1 MVKERREGSK
11 LIHTYAEVELKN
23 GAKGIL
29 INVPGATVMDCEFNF
44 RAGEYL
50 VDRPKWE
57 VPHLMEHVLLGA
69 NKFIPKARL
78 FQAEFEK
85 NGAGNNASTGLY
97 HITYEAECADFEWE
111 RILDLMLTAIS
122 KPLFL
127 RDEFKAEY
135 GNVKDELMARSNN
148 HFRTLSIA
156 AREAHGLLGMSDRER
171 LKQIKNVKLK
181 DIKDHYE
188 ATHVTRNMRFVVA
201 GDLNGRQAAIKK
213 MIGNIDLPKGRADL
227 ELPNEVPKNLEH
239 PVFIARPSVKNV
251 YFDLNTFA
259 LKRFTDAQMDALEL
273 VNGMLTA
280 TLYSRIL
287 GEARERGLV
296 YSLGSGVEV
305 MRNATE
311 WWFSAQVIAKNA
323 PALFEIIVRE
333 IDRVKQG
340 EISDE
345 DLEAA
350 KQYWLGRHQR
360 SAQTVSGTMAGY
372 TGRFYFDGV
381 VNDYNAIPERIMAVT
396 KETIVQ
402 VANEMF
408 ADRIGGLS
416 VLGGGSRSRELT
428 DRLNEM
434 VQVLWKS

>member
-1 MVKERREGSK
+1 M
-11 LIHTYAEVELKN
+11 IHTYTEVELKN

-29 INVPGATVMDCEFNF
+29 IDVPGATVMASEFNF

-188 ATHVTRNMRFVVA
+188 ATHVTRNMRFIVA
-201 GDLNGRQAAIKK
+201 GDLKGRIPAIKK
-213 MIGNIDLPKGRADL
+213 MLEGIDLPKGRADL
-227 ELPNEVPKNLEH
+227 ELPNEIPQNLEN

-259 LKRFTDAQMDALEL
+259 LKRFTDAEMDALEL

-305 MRNATE
+305 MRSATE

-333 IDRVKQG
+333 INRVKQG

-345 DLEAA
+345 DLDAA

-360 SAQTVSGTMAGY
+360 SAQTVGGTMAGY

-381 VNDYNAIPERIMAVT
+381 VNDYNAIPERIMKVN
-396 KETIVQ
+396 KETIVR

-408 ADRIGGLS
+408 ADHVGGLS
-416 VLGGGSRSRELT
+416 VLGGGGRSRELT
-428 DRLNEM
+428 DKLNEM
-434 VQVLWKS
+434 VKPLWS